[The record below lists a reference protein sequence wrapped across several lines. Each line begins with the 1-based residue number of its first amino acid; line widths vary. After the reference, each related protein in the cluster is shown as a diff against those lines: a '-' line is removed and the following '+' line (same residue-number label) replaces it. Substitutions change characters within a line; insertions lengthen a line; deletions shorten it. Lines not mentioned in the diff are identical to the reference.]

1 MSAIVAH
8 FFSTAQCAHTLN
20 MIDTYG
26 DGWNGST
33 VDITVNGAAVQT
45 GVTLASGSAG
55 LQNFTANT
63 GDAVALSNWVSGSP
77 WDGEIQWNIT
87 DGGGNIIS
95 SGVFGDVTG
104 GVGACPNCPP
114 PSGITLANLGSTSAD
129 ISWTAGGTETEWYF
143 EINGVGSSVTT
154 TTQSVTGL
162 TPNDSVFVNISA
174 ICAVGDTSGILSGFF
189 ITYPPAPNAPSGVT
203 CSSGTPGVA
212 ITDDFEGGL
221 NWTGDVG
228 TTGNGIWKI
237 DANGTPS
244 GGTGPSAAYSGSNY
258 MYYEASVGGT
268 DTATLVSSAVDLTA
282 AANSAELSFWMHAAG
297 ATVGTLEVG
306 VSTSSTGPFTS
317 VFTFSG
323 NYQTGSNDTWI
334 PVGVDLTSYIGQNI
348 YLGFTVYRLPVT
360 NPLGYAWSSDF
371 AIDLVEVNSCFSCLA
386 PSGLTASNVAATSA
400 DVSWTAGGTETE
412 WFLIVNGAGTTQ
424 TSTTASL
431 TGLMANTAYTAQ
443 VHAVCAPGDTS
454 VASPALTFNTLCDAA
469 LGPTNETFDAGFSN
483 CWSQETTDSLDWLV
497 GSGGTPSGGTG
508 PSDDFTGIT
517 TGTSGN
523 YMYIETSVPVAHG
536 DVATMYSEVIDI
548 SGLTNPELRFL
559 NHMYGS
565 AMGTMDVDLWD
576 ASTGTVVGNVFTHSG
591 DRGNQ
596 WNEELIMLSTTA
608 TLVQFSITATLD
620 SNVNGQTWPGD
631 MAIDEFGVREAAAND
646 LALVAAA
653 VASGCDLTATEP
665 IELWVVNQGLV
676 AESAFDLSYAVNG
689 GTPVVESITSTVNPG
704 DTLKYVFTATADMT
718 ADGVYNLDFAC
729 VLSTDNDLADNAL
742 SMMAENYDTPMAPVT
757 MGDTICNGD
766 TAMVSA
772 DEYSYWYDAATGGN
786 LVGEGDEID
795 VMPTATTSYY
805 AEAAA
810 TAGHFEDFDSYN
822 VGDYI
827 VASDPSNW
835 AVWPGGTPGG
845 AYDMQIDD
853 AQGNG
858 GNSLRVDNADGTDVV
873 LEFGEAFS
881 SGYFYYS
888 MDMYIVGDGY
898 INFQEQVT
906 IGAAWN
912 MSITMIGGVLD
923 VSVDNASVL
932 TGAYSTTPTGGPVWN
947 TFEFECD
954 YSTGTWEVFVNGTS
968 QGTFVNA
975 DPVASV
981 NIYPGAGVNYYLDN
995 VEWGALKDDACRSAS
1010 RTEAVVTVEDCSNIL
1025 ELAKGDLDV
1034 YPNPNNGSFTVEN
1047 SVDIVKLTITDVH
1060 GKIVQSINEINL
1072 NKVDVDLTDLEK
1084 GMYMINIETKK
1095 GTITESVIV
1104 Q

>member
-174 ICAVGDTSGILSGFF
+174 ICAVGDTSGTLSGFF

-306 VSTSSTGPFTS
+306 VSTSPTGPFTS

-323 NYQTGSNDTWI
+323 NYQTGPNDTWI

-360 NPLGYAWSSDF
+360 NPLGYSWSSDF

-386 PSGLTASNVAATSA
+386 PSGLTASNVTATSA
-400 DVSWTAGGTETE
+400 DVSWSAGGTETE

-483 CWSQETTDSLDWLV
+483 CWSQDTADTFDWTV
-497 GSGGTPSGGTG
+497 DAGGTPSGGTG
-508 PSDDFTGIT
+508 PSDDFTG
-517 TGTSGN
+517 GGN
-523 YMYIETSVPVAHG
+523 YMYTCLLYTSPSPR
-536 DVATMYSEVIDI
+536 D
-548 SGLTNPELRFL
+548 GLLSRMPS
-559 NHMYGS
+559 S
-565 AMGTMDVDLWD
+565 A
-576 ASTGTVVGNVFTHSG
+576 
-591 DRGNQ
+591 
-596 WNEELIMLSTTA
+596 
-608 TLVQFSITATLD
+608 
-620 SNVNGQTWPGD
+620 
-631 MAIDEFGVREAAAND
+631 
-646 LALVAAA
+646 
-653 VASGCDLTATEP
+653 
-665 IELWVVNQGLV
+665 
-676 AESAFDLSYAVNG
+676 
-689 GTPVVESITSTVNPG
+689 
-704 DTLKYVFTATADMT
+704 
-718 ADGVYNLDFAC
+718 
-729 VLSTDNDLADNAL
+729 
-742 SMMAENYDTPMAPVT
+742 
-757 MGDTICNGD
+757 
-766 TAMVSA
+766 
-772 DEYSYWYDAATGGN
+772 
-786 LVGEGDEID
+786 
-795 VMPTATTSYY
+795 
-805 AEAAA
+805 
-810 TAGHFEDFDSYN
+810 
-822 VGDYI
+822 
-827 VASDPSNW
+827 
-835 AVWPGGTPGG
+835 
-845 AYDMQIDD
+845 
-853 AQGNG
+853 
-858 GNSLRVDNADGTDVV
+858 
-873 LEFGEAFS
+873 
-881 SGYFYYS
+881 
-888 MDMYIVGDGY
+888 
-898 INFQEQVT
+898 
-906 IGAAWN
+906 
-912 MSITMIGGVLD
+912 
-923 VSVDNASVL
+923 
-932 TGAYSTTPTGGPVWN
+932 
-947 TFEFECD
+947 
-954 YSTGTWEVFVNGTS
+954 
-968 QGTFVNA
+968 
-975 DPVASV
+975 
-981 NIYPGAGVNYYLDN
+981 
-995 VEWGALKDDACRSAS
+995 
-1010 RTEAVVTVEDCSNIL
+1010 
-1025 ELAKGDLDV
+1025 
-1034 YPNPNNGSFTVEN
+1034 
-1047 SVDIVKLTITDVH
+1047 
-1060 GKIVQSINEINL
+1060 
-1072 NKVDVDLTDLEK
+1072 
-1084 GMYMINIETKK
+1084 
-1095 GTITESVIV
+1095 
-1104 Q
+1104 